1 MQIEYAIDAG
11 SENMRMCTRTRPDLY
26 RASSLTA
33 IRAGKDA
40 PFAWGDRALEIY
52 GREPENV
59 RISRPVE
66 GGLPVH
72 PTLLALWV
80 KHLMDNAD
88 KRGLHKR
95 SVLMA
100 VSSFTRPDMVSAV
113 EKKLLET
120 ETDEVCLV
128 PSDVVC
134 ALGAGLNALEAK
146 GNLIVNLGAGQIT
159 ASLIS
164 SGRVIRKGCLPFGMS
179 KIDEGIQ
186 RVVRE
191 ELGCAVGPHTAR
203 ELKNELCAAAGGSD
217 DVVSVKPAFDY
228 RSSLPRNVEI
238 SSALL
243 KSCVDEVV
251 NPAIEMISRVVRF
264 APEELCADLTER
276 GIVLAGGGALLFG
289 FDLKMQAALELPVSV
304 ADDPSECAMR
314 GLYSLMDKPDLCQFL
329 ALNDTE
335 AERRK

>member
-88 KRGLHKR
+88 KRGLHR
-95 SVLMA
+95 RGLLLAISP
-100 VSSFTRPDMVSAV
+100 FTRPDMASAL
-113 EKKLLET
+113 EKSLLET

-128 PSDVVC
+128 PGDIVC

-159 ASLIS
+159 ASLIAG
-164 SGRVIRKGCLPFGMS
+164 GRTVRKDCLPFGMS
-179 KIDEGIQ
+179 RIDEGIL
-186 RVVRE
+186 RVARE
-191 ELGCAVGPHTAR
+191 ALGCAVGPHTAR
-203 ELKNELCAAAGGSD
+203 ELKNELCAAAGVSD
-217 DVVSVKPAFDY
+217 GVVSVKPAFDF
-228 RSSLPRNVEI
+228 RSSLPRNVEF
-238 SSALL
+238 SAALL
-243 KSCVDEVV
+243 KPCVDEVV
-251 NPAIEMISRVVRF
+251 NPAIEMISRVIRF

-276 GIVLAGGGALLFG
+276 GIVLAGGGAHLFG
-289 FDLKMQAALELPVSV
+289 LDLKMQSTLELPVTV
-304 ADDPSECAMR
+304 AEDPEECVMR
-314 GLYSLMDKPDLCQFL
+314 GLYSMMDKPDLCQFL
-329 ALNDTE
+329 AMNDTE